1 MYPSA
6 FAAEGD
12 ITAVKTQSEGN
23 NLEHDTDNGQQN
35 SLVQVDSDTYALAYR
50 GTDDDGFMSTFTI
63 SADGETITKVATL
76 EFAPNY
82 NIHNSLVHVDSDT
95 YALAFGGNDNAGWI
109 NTFTISADGE
119 TITKVANLKHD
130 TNKGLHNSL
139 VQVDSDTYALA
150 YRGNGDDGF
159 ISTFTISADG
169 STITEVD
176 SLEHDTDNATSNS
189 LVQVDS
195 DTFALAYDDGSAGN
209 PMKIFG
215 EI

>member
-23 NLEHDTDNGQQN
+23 NLEYDTDNGQQN

-150 YRGNGDDGF
+150 YRGTDDDGF
-159 ISTFTISADG
+159 MSTFTIS
-169 STITEVD
+169 
-176 SLEHDTDNATSNS
+176 
-189 LVQVDS
+189 
-195 DTFALAYDDGSAGN
+195 DDG
-209 PMKIFG
+209 
-215 EI
+215 